1 MTREPTESRGRWAEA
16 GGRALD
22 SRAFLPACF
31 AVALLLR
38 VAWVAT
44 HDPYPAADYKWY
56 WKAAQSIAAGH
67 GFIAQG
73 LPTARWPVGYPAF
86 LGGLFTLTGP
96 SLAIGRVANIM
107 LYLGI
112 ILLATVLARRML
124 ASERAARLTALILA
138 IYPNHIYHT
147 SLLLSEIFFTFLLLL
162 GVVLLTMPRHRV
174 AWTAV
179 AGLVFGYATLTKPQA
194 LLIPALVIGVSLLR
208 DLSWRG
214 ALGHAGLLVAAT
226 VPMAAVIAPWTLRNH
241 RVFGR
246 PFLVSTNGAYNLL
259 VGNNPH
265 ARGRS
270 KFDSEVAAYAR
281 IWGRRHGPK
290 REVFHHD
297 RASAAA
303 WKFIRENPGRAIALW
318 PRKLFYAYRS
328 DSEGIGW
335 HAKCEKRRLEEAAGA
350 AESGDHARDDAD
362 GDGSEYRLHKAVA
375 TAVYVLVLIG
385 MLRTVWVGFIRR
397 RKETAAALPWASLGL
412 WLTLYF
418 SLIIVVFFGSPRF
431 HFPLIPFFAIYAAA
445 AVTGIGTRDQRERV
459 TRNA

>member
-1 MTREPTESRGRWAEA
+1 MTREPTASRCRWAEA

-22 SRAFLPACF
+22 SRAFLPICF

-56 WKAAQSIAAGH
+56 WNAARSIAAGH
-67 GFIAQG
+67 GFTAQG

-86 LGGLFTLTGP
+86 LGGLFALTGP
-96 SLAIGRVANIM
+96 SLVVGRVANIV

-124 ASERAARLTALILA
+124 ASERAARLAALILA
-138 IYPNHIYHT
+138 IYPNHIYHA

-162 GVVLLTMPRHRV
+162 GVVLLTTLRRRV
-174 AWTAV
+174 GWTAV

-208 DLSWRG
+208 NLSWRG

-226 VPMAAVIAPWTLRNH
+226 VPMAAVIAPWTMRNH

-270 KFDSEVAAYAR
+270 KFDRKVAAYAR
-281 IWGRRHGPK
+281 LWGRRHGPK

-303 WKFIRENPGRAIALW
+303 WKFIREHPGRVVALW

-328 DSEGIGW
+328 DWEGIGW
-335 HAKCEKRRLEEAAGA
+335 HAKCEERRLEEAAGIA
-350 AESGDHARDDAD
+350 KDEGSSGDDAD
-362 GDGSEYRLHKAVA
+362 EDGSKYRPHKAVA
-375 TAVYVLVLIG
+375 MAVYVLVLIG

-397 RKETAAALPWASLGL
+397 RKQTAAALPWASLGL

-418 SLIIVVFFGSPRF
+418 SLIVLAFFGSPRF

-445 AVTGIGTRDQRERV
+445 AATGRVTGDP
-459 TRNA
+459 